1 MPSETLFAN
10 MKKANDSSAKKSWP
24 AQAWTVAIYGA
35 SGLFLFAAASNM
47 LAVFDFAGADENI
60 WKRTNFL
67 FSFMTEGAVRLSASL
82 VELIVVVYLAISV
95 RQFPKAALPLWLTIV
110 FGVYRYI
117 AWELNFYCGC
127 SLNSGGNAW
136 GNILP
141 FIAFGLCAATAWF
154 AALTARFSTG
164 KNEL

>member
-1 MPSETLFAN
+1 

-24 AQAWTVAIYGA
+24 ARAWTVAIYGS
-35 SGLFLFAAASNM
+35 SGLLLFAAASKLM
-47 LAVFDFAGADENI
+47 VVFGLAGADENV
-60 WKRTNFL
+60 WERTNFL

-82 VELIVVVYLAISV
+82 VELVVVVYLAASV
-95 RQFPKAALPLWLTIV
+95 RQFPKVALLLWLTIV

-117 AWELNFYCGC
+117 AWELNFHCGC

-141 FIAFGLCAATAWF
+141 FVAFGLCAATAWF
-154 AALTARFSTG
+154 AALAARFSIG

>member
-1 MPSETLFAN
+1 MLSEMSFAN
-10 MKKANDSSAKKSWP
+10 MKKANDFSYKKSWP
-24 AQAWTVAIYGA
+24 ARAWKVAIYGA
-35 SGLFLFAAASNM
+35 SGLLLFAAASK
-47 LAVFDFAGADENI
+47 LIVVFGFAGADKSVWE
-60 WKRTNFL
+60 RTNFL

-82 VELIVVVYLAISV
+82 VELSVVVYLAVSV
-95 RQFPKAALPLWLTIV
+95 RQFPKAALLLWLTIV

-127 SLNSGGNAW
+127 SLNSGGSAW
-136 GNILP
+136 VNILP

-154 AALTARFSTG
+154 AALAARFFTG